1 MPITVGLVKEL
12 FFVSEMLKTPIDVLI
27 QTNRTKLPLK
37 ISVRDAILNI
47 WYSENHIWNESLS
60 EGITMFGIESV
71 STIFEIVMLIDNGA
85 PWKHL
90 MYQEK

>member
-1 MPITVGLVKEL
+1 MITVGLIKEIL
-12 FFVSEMLKTPIDVLI
+12 FISEVLKTPLDVLI

-37 ISVRDAILNI
+37 ILVKDSILDI
-47 WYSENHIWNESLS
+47 WYAENHIWNESLS

-71 STIFEIVMLIDNGA
+71 STIFEIILLIDNGA

-90 MYQEK
+90 VYQEK